1 MSDEELK
8 EEQDPE
14 KDDQE
19 ETSDGV
25 EDLHT
30 EWIGEEE
37 WVEDEDDAELAEEEE
52 VPPFIDNGDGTISDT
67 HHQLMWTK
75 TDSFTEFGYGITWFE
90 AQDYCETVNDKKYA
104 GFDDWR
110 LCSTEEAK
118 AMFSFAKSNTDKDG
132 AEVHIDPLFE
142 PGGGHN
148 TWTYVEKPDYHQY
161 AEKFSYVTGTEV
173 WEHKDNEYSHV
184 RLVRDTSEREEWE
197 PEWRKDSRKFQR

>member
-19 ETSDGV
+19 ETSDGD

-52 VPPFIDNGDGTISDT
+52 IPPFIDNGDGTISDT
-67 HHQLMWTK
+67 HNQLMWTK

-90 AQDYCETVNDKKYA
+90 AQDYCETVNEKKYA

-118 AMFSFAKSNTDKDG
+118 AMFSFTKSNTDKDG
-132 AEVHIDPLFE
+132 AEIHIDSLFE
-142 PGGGHN
+142 SGGGHN

>member
-19 ETSDGV
+19 ETSDGD

-37 WVEDEDDAELAEEEE
+37 WVEDEDDAELAEKEE
-52 VPPFIDNGDGTISDT
+52 VPPFIDNSDGTISDT
-67 HHQLMWTK
+67 HNQLMWTK

-118 AMFSFAKSNTDKDG
+118 AMFSFTKSNTDKDG
-132 AEVHIDPLFE
+132 AEIHIDSLFE

-184 RLVRDTSEREEWE
+184 RLVRDTSEREDWE

>member
-67 HHQLMWTK
+67 HNQLMWTK

-90 AQDYCETVNDKKYA
+90 AQDYCEAVNDKKYA

-118 AMFSFAKSNTDKDG
+118 AMFSFTKSNTDKDG
-132 AEVHIDPLFE
+132 AEVHIDSLFE

>member
-52 VPPFIDNGDGTISDT
+52 IPPFIDNGDGTISDT
-67 HHQLMWTK
+67 HNQLMWTK

-90 AQDYCETVNDKKYA
+90 AQDYCETVNEKKYA